1 MINPN
6 EIDRVEGSTAYD
18 TSGDKV
24 GKVGQLYLD
33 DETGQPE
40 WVTVSTGFFGSAETF
55 VPLEGASLDGGNL
68 RLGFDKDRIKNAP
81 RVGADQ
87 HLDAAQEDELYR
99 YYGLGAGL
107 GTTTGQ
113 TYAETTDTTTAG
125 FAGTGHDVDTTR
137 TTDTEAAVTLAEE
150 RLQVGKESVESGRVR
165 LRKYVTTETQTVSVP
180 VSKEKL
186 VIERVPAEGTTAGS
200 ISDVGEQIEEITLRE
215 ERAVVGKETVAVEEV
230 RVGKEVITESQQ
242 VSGEVRK
249 EHADLDVEGDIT
261 DTTSATGT
269 TGTAGTTTGGIT
281 GQGGLGR

>member
-1 MINPN
+1 MISPSD
-6 EIDRVEGSTAYD
+6 IDRIEGSTAYD
-18 TSGDKV
+18 SSGDKV

-40 WVTVSTGFFGSAETF
+40 WVTVSTGFFGSSETF
-55 VPLEGASLDGGNL
+55 VPLQGASLESGDL

-87 HLDAAQEDELYR
+87 HLDATEEDELYR

-113 TYAETTDTTTAG
+113 THQTDTTTTGAAG
-125 FAGTGHDVDTTR
+125 LAGTAGYDRDVDTTR
-137 TTDTEAAVTLAEE
+137 RTDTEAAVTLAEE

-186 VIERVPAEGTTAGS
+186 VIERTPAAGTATTGG
-200 ISDVGEQIEEITLRE
+200 ISDVGEQVEEITLRE

-230 RVGKEVITESQQ
+230 RVGKEIITESEQ

-249 EHADLDVEGDIT
+249 ERADLDVEGDVADVSGT
-261 DTTSATGT
+261 TGT
-269 TGTAGTTTGGIT
+269 TGIT
-281 GQGGLGR
+281 GKGGLGR

>member
-1 MINPN
+1 MISPN
-6 EIDRVEGSTAYD
+6 EIDRIEGSTAYD

-40 WVTVSTGFFGSAETF
+40 WVTVSTGFFGSSETF
-55 VPLEGASLDGGNL
+55 VPLEGASLESGNL
-68 RLGFDKDRIKNAP
+68 RLGFEKEKIKNAP

-113 TYAETTDTTTAG
+113 TTTDTTTTAG
-125 FAGTGHDVDTTR
+125 LTDTGHDRGVDTSRSTE
-137 TTDTEAAVTLAEE
+137 TEAAVTLAEE

-186 VIERVPAEGTTAGS
+186 VIERVPAEGTTTGG
-200 ISDVGEQIEEITLRE
+200 ISDVGEQVEEITLRE

-230 RVGKEVITESQQ
+230 RVGKEVITESEQ

-249 EHADLDVEGDIT
+249 EHADLDVEGDVAET
-261 DTTSATGT
+261 TGT
-269 TGTAGTTTGGIT
+269 TSGIT